1 MTTNNASIEELVFR
15 QGREISDHRA
25 IIELLSV
32 NVDEISNYMNQL
44 ETIREKQSRD
54 VDVGSRKVHN
64 DAVSKELR
72 DLSERITFLE
82 ARETQVRELH
92 EMYRTSLDEVDRYYK
107 SLEETDEYCKELSFK
122 LAALEL
128 CVAQQSSNGLT
139 DTRHNTPF
147 GVNICGWV
155 AMAVI
160 AAVVVLY
167 HCVNIQR

>member
-1 MTTNNASIEELVFR
+1 MTTNKASIEDLVFR
-15 QGREISDHRA
+15 QGKELSDHRA
-25 IIELLSV
+25 IIELLSI
-32 NVDEISNYMNQL
+32 NVDEVSNYMNQL
-44 ETIREKQSRD
+44 DNSRNKHSRCVDMVSKQAHD
-54 VDVGSRKVHN
+54 
-64 DAVSKELR
+64 DAVSKELK

-82 ARETQVRELH
+82 TRETQVRELH
-92 EMYRTSLDEVDRYYK
+92 DVYRSSLDEVDRYYK

-128 CVAQQSSNGLT
+128 RVAQQSSNGLT

-167 HCVNIQR
+167 HGVNIQR

>member
-44 ETIREKQSRD
+44 ENIREKHSRD
-54 VDVGSRKVHN
+54 ATRVLKTVPD
-64 DAVSKELR
+64 DDVSKELR

-122 LAALEL
+122 LDAILKQQ
-128 CVAQQSSNGLT
+128 QQSSPEK
-139 DTRHNTPF
+139 DTRHNRPF

-155 AMAVI
+155 AVSVI
-160 AAVVVLY
+160 VAAFVLY